1 MRRFLDGI
9 YMTAASAAALCV
21 LAICA
26 LMVYQSFGR
35 ELGFSTSGINDV
47 VAWLCAAAAFLAMP
61 HAFKHGDF
69 VRVTL
74 VSERLSP
81 RGRRVMEAVALAV
94 AAVAVCYL
102 AVWATRFGYESW
114 RFKEMSNGIFAVP
127 LWIPQTSFV
136 IGSWLFFL
144 AVLDEIAIVIS
155 GHAPTYVTAVQ
166 ERHARGDFSSDV

>member
-1 MRRFLDGI
+1 VRRALNWV
-9 YMTAASAAALCV
+9 YVAAASAAALCV
-21 LAICA
+21 LSICA

-35 ELGFSTSGINDV
+35 ELGWSTSGVNDV

-74 VSERLSP
+74 VSERLGP
-81 RGRRVMEAVALAV
+81 QWQRVLEAVALIV

-114 RFKEMSNGIFAVP
+114 RFHEMSNGIFAVP

-136 IGSWLFFL
+136 AGSWLFLL
-144 AVLDEIAIVIS
+144 AVLDELAIVVS
-155 GHAPTYVTAVQ
+155 GHAPSYVTAVR
-166 ERHARGDFSSDV
+166 ERHARGDFSSDI